1 MKVEL
6 SKNEILAIIGK
17 EFPVKTIT
25 SIEFNQKRA
34 SDSTITIELVDAD
47 PETIEDK
54 KICTNSVEQ
63 RVTDDSIFD
72 METSDGK

>member
-17 EFPVKTIT
+17 EFPGKTIT
-25 SIEFNQKRA
+25 SIEFNQKRV
-34 SDSTITIELVDAD
+34 SDSTITIELVDACSD
-47 PETIEDK
+47 PIPDK
-54 KICTNSVEQ
+54 KFEPEVSSSTKSEE
-63 RVTDDSIFD
+63 DIFD